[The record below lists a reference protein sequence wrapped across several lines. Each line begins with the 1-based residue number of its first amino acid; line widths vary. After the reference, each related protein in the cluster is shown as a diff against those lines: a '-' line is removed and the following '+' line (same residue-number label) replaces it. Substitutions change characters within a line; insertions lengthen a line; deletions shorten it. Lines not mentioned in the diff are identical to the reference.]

1 MQMNRCTAQN
11 AGSKKGGNLVS
22 TNTEK
27 QTTKKK
33 GPSQT
38 APMGFKGK
46 NQAFLDAEYL
56 SARFKKTSIEDVI
69 SVGVVITNP
78 EHEELDRF
86 YSTVQ
91 LTRGHKLPP
100 LITELTGLTNEELEF
115 APSYE
120 EVMTELINLV
130 KKWQVGK
137 ICVWGGDKNNFQRD
151 FESDREYEEL
161 KKSHKVDYP
170 ELDRVLEEDDKWT
183 ILRRLAQVDPM
194 LNIDRSYAS
203 QVLHDIERMIEQES
217 KNGAVEK
224 REAINKITAHYL
236 NPNSNYT
243 IDDDEIDDEEYTI
256 GNMKVNVAIGKAKN
270 ELEKIKHMTD
280 TWNAELQ
287 QLIPAHDYQSAALR
301 NNKGFHGVDKAL
313 RKVERE
319 IEEYAKEGE

>member
-1 MQMNRCTAQN
+1 MPRN
-11 AGSKKGGNLVS
+11 SKK
-22 TNTEK
+22 
-27 QTTKKK
+27 
-33 GPSQT
+33 P
-38 APMGFKGK
+38 
-46 NQAFLDAEYL
+46 
-56 SARFKKTSIEDVI
+56 
-69 SVGVVITNP
+69 
-78 EHEELDRF
+78 
-86 YSTVQ
+86 
-91 LTRGHKLPP
+91 KLPSNIP
-100 LITELTGLTNEELEF
+100 SRALTNEIYGKKKSGRWGKLNAEERALWRLERGIYSRDDISELPDAVIQDFRKLINSEKKRI
-115 APSYE
+115 ATQIAENPSYRS
-120 EVMTELINLV
+120 V
-130 KKWQVGK
+130 KDAPESLTTRIKSNDPKTLFREYSRQQS
-137 ICVWGGDKNNFQRD
+137 FQRD

-161 KKSHKVDYP
+161 KKTHKVDYP

-236 NPNSNYT
+236 NPNSSYT
-243 IDDDEIDDEEYTI
+243 IDDDESDDEEYTI
-256 GNMKVNVAIGKAKN
+256 GNLKVNVAIGKAKN

>member
-1 MQMNRCTAQN
+1 MPRKSN
-11 AGSKKGGNLVS
+11 SKKSKSNLPS
-22 TNTEK
+22 NIPPRALTNDIYG
-27 QTTKKK
+27 KKK
-33 GPSQT
+33 SGRW
-38 APMGFKGK
+38 GK
-46 NQAFLDAEYL
+46 LNAEERALWRLERGIYSRDDISEL
-56 SARFKKTSIEDVI
+56 PASVIQDFRKLINSEKKRIATQIAE
-69 SVGVVITNP
+69 N
-78 EHEELDRF
+78 
-86 YSTVQ
+86 
-91 LTRGHKLPP
+91 
-100 LITELTGLTNEELEF
+100 
-115 APSYE
+115 PSYRS
-120 EVMTELINLV
+120 V
-130 KKWQVGK
+130 KDAPESLTTRIKSNDPKTLFREYSRQQS
-137 ICVWGGDKNNFQRD
+137 FQRD

-161 KKSHKVDYP
+161 KNSHKVDYP

-236 NPNSNYT
+236 NPNNSYT
-243 IDDDEIDDEEYTI
+243 IDDDETDDEEYTI

>member
-1 MQMNRCTAQN
+1 MPRKSN
-11 AGSKKGGNLVS
+11 SKKPKSNLPS
-22 TNTEK
+22 NIPSRALTNDIYG
-27 QTTKKK
+27 KKK
-33 GPSQT
+33 SGRW
-38 APMGFKGK
+38 GK
-46 NQAFLDAEYL
+46 LNAEERALWRLERGIYSRDDISEL
-56 SARFKKTSIEDVI
+56 PASVIQDFRKLINSEKKRIATQIAE
-69 SVGVVITNP
+69 N
-78 EHEELDRF
+78 
-86 YSTVQ
+86 
-91 LTRGHKLPP
+91 
-100 LITELTGLTNEELEF
+100 
-115 APSYE
+115 PSYRS
-120 EVMTELINLV
+120 V
-130 KKWQVGK
+130 KDAPESLTTRIKSNDPKTLFREYSRQQS
-137 ICVWGGDKNNFQRD
+137 FQRD

-161 KKSHKVDYP
+161 KNSHKVDYP

-236 NPNSNYT
+236 NPNNSYT
-243 IDDDEIDDEEYTI
+243 IDDDETDDEEYTI

>member
-1 MQMNRCTAQN
+1 MPRNF
-11 AGSKKGGNLVS
+11 KKPNLPS
-22 TNTEK
+22 NIPPRALTNDIYG
-27 QTTKKK
+27 KKK
-33 GPSQT
+33 SGRW
-38 APMGFKGK
+38 GK
-46 NQAFLDAEYL
+46 LNAEERALWRLELGIYSRDDISEL
-56 SARFKKTSIEDVI
+56 PASVIQDFRKLINSDKKRIATQIAE
-69 SVGVVITNP
+69 N
-78 EHEELDRF
+78 
-86 YSTVQ
+86 
-91 LTRGHKLPP
+91 
-100 LITELTGLTNEELEF
+100 
-115 APSYE
+115 PSYRS
-120 EVMTELINLV
+120 V
-130 KKWQVGK
+130 KDAPESLTTRIKSNDPKTLFREYSRQQA
-137 ICVWGGDKNNFQRD
+137 FQRD

-161 KKSHKVDYP
+161 KNSHKVDYP
-170 ELDRVLEEDDKWT
+170 ELDKVLEEDDKWT

-236 NPNSNYT
+236 NPNNSYT
-243 IDDDEIDDEEYTI
+243 IDDDENDDENDDEEYTI

-319 IEEYAKEGE
+319 IKEYAKEGE

>member
-1 MQMNRCTAQN
+1 MPKKQNRKPKLPSNIPPRALTGEIYGRKKSGRFGRLN
-11 AGSKKGGNLVS
+11 AEERALWRLERGIYSR
-22 TNTEK
+22 
-27 QTTKKK
+27 
-33 GPSQT
+33 
-38 APMGFKGK
+38 
-46 NQAFLDAEYL
+46 D
-56 SARFKKTSIEDVI
+56 DI
-69 SVGVVITNP
+69 SELPDVVIQ
-78 EHEELDRF
+78 DFR
-86 YSTVQ
+86 
-91 LTRGHKLPP
+91 KL
-100 LITELTGLTNEELEF
+100 INSEKKRIAKQIAEN
-115 APSYE
+115 PSYRS
-120 EVMTELINLV
+120 V
-130 KKWQVGK
+130 KDASESLTSRIKSNDPKTLFREYSRQQS
-137 ICVWGGDKNNFQRD
+137 FQRD

-236 NPNSNYT
+236 NPNSYT
-243 IDDDEIDDEEYTI
+243 IDDDETDDEEYTI
-256 GNMKVNVAIGKAKN
+256 GNMKVNVAIGKAQN

-319 IEEYAKEGE
+319 IEEYAKEGD

>member
-1 MQMNRCTAQN
+1 MPRKSNFT
-11 AGSKKGGNLVS
+11 SKNPKLPSNIPPRAFTSEIYG
-22 TNTEK
+22 
-27 QTTKKK
+27 KKK
-33 GPSQT
+33 SGR
-38 APMGFKGK
+38 FGK
-46 NQAFLDAEYL
+46 LNAEERAIWRLERGIYSRDDISEL
-56 SARFKKTSIEDVI
+56 PDIVIQDFRKLVNAEKKRIAKQIAE
-69 SVGVVITNP
+69 N
-78 EHEELDRF
+78 
-86 YSTVQ
+86 
-91 LTRGHKLPP
+91 
-100 LITELTGLTNEELEF
+100 
-115 APSYE
+115 PSYRS
-120 EVMTELINLV
+120 V
-130 KKWQVGK
+130 KDAPESLTTRIKSNDPKTLFREYSRQQS
-137 ICVWGGDKNNFQRD
+137 FQRD

-243 IDDDEIDDEEYTI
+243 VEDETDEEEYTI
-256 GNMKVNVAIGKAKN
+256 GNMKVNVAIGKAQN

-319 IEEYAKEGE
+319 IEEYVKEGE

>member
-1 MQMNRCTAQN
+1 MPRKSN
-11 AGSKKGGNLVS
+11 SKKPKLNLPS
-22 TNTEK
+22 NIPPRALTNDIYG
-27 QTTKKK
+27 KKK
-33 GPSQT
+33 SGRW
-38 APMGFKGK
+38 GK
-46 NQAFLDAEYL
+46 LNAEERALWRLERGIYSRDDISEL
-56 SARFKKTSIEDVI
+56 PASVIQDFRKLINSEKKRIATQIAE
-69 SVGVVITNP
+69 N
-78 EHEELDRF
+78 
-86 YSTVQ
+86 
-91 LTRGHKLPP
+91 
-100 LITELTGLTNEELEF
+100 
-115 APSYE
+115 PSYRS
-120 EVMTELINLV
+120 V
-130 KKWQVGK
+130 KDAPESLTTRIKSNDPKTLFREYSRQQS
-137 ICVWGGDKNNFQRD
+137 FQRD

-161 KKSHKVDYP
+161 KNSHKVDYP

-236 NPNSNYT
+236 NPNNSYT
-243 IDDDEIDDEEYTI
+243 IDDDETDDEEYTI

>member
-1 MQMNRCTAQN
+1 MPRKSN
-11 AGSKKGGNLVS
+11 SKK
-22 TNTEK
+22 
-27 QTTKKK
+27 
-33 GPSQT
+33 PS
-38 APMGFKGK
+38 P
-46 NQAFLDAEYL
+46 
-56 SARFKKTSIEDVI
+56 
-69 SVGVVITNP
+69 
-78 EHEELDRF
+78 
-86 YSTVQ
+86 
-91 LTRGHKLPP
+91 KLPSNIP
-100 LITELTGLTNEELEF
+100 PRALTNEIYGKKKSGRFGRLNAEERALWRLERGIYSRDDISELPDNVIQDFRKLVNAEKKRIAKQIAENPTYRSVKD
-115 APSYE
+115 APESLTTRIKSNDPKTLFREYSR
-120 EVMTELINLV
+120 
-130 KKWQVGK
+130 QQS
-137 ICVWGGDKNNFQRD
+137 FQRD

-203 QVLHDIERMIEQES
+203 QVLHDIERMIEQET

-236 NPNSNYT
+236 NPSGNYT
-243 IDDDEIDDEEYTI
+243 IDDDETDDEEYTI
-256 GNMKVNVAIGKAKN
+256 GNMKVNVAIGKAQN

>member
-1 MQMNRCTAQN
+1 MPKKPN
-11 AGSKKGGNLVS
+11 SKAKLPSNIPSRAFTSEIYG
-22 TNTEK
+22 
-27 QTTKKK
+27 KKK
-33 GPSQT
+33 SGRW
-38 APMGFKGK
+38 GK
-46 NQAFLDAEYL
+46 LNAEERALWRLERGIYSRDDISGLPDAVINDFSKLVNAE
-56 SARFKKTSIEDVI
+56 KKRIAKQIAE
-69 SVGVVITNP
+69 N
-78 EHEELDRF
+78 
-86 YSTVQ
+86 
-91 LTRGHKLPP
+91 
-100 LITELTGLTNEELEF
+100 
-115 APSYE
+115 PSYRS
-120 EVMTELINLV
+120 V
-130 KKWQVGK
+130 KDAPESLTTRIKSNDPKTLFREYSRQQS
-137 ICVWGGDKNNFQRD
+137 FQRD

-236 NPNSNYT
+236 NPNNSDT
-243 IDDDEIDDEEYTI
+243 IDDDETDDETDDEEYTI

>member
-1 MQMNRCTAQN
+1 MPRN
-11 AGSKKGGNLVS
+11 SKKPNLPS
-22 TNTEK
+22 NIPSRALTNDIYG
-27 QTTKKK
+27 KKK
-33 GPSQT
+33 SGRW
-38 APMGFKGK
+38 GK
-46 NQAFLDAEYL
+46 LNAEERALWRLERGIYSRDDISEL
-56 SARFKKTSIEDVI
+56 PASVIQDFRKLINSEKKRIATQIAE
-69 SVGVVITNP
+69 N
-78 EHEELDRF
+78 
-86 YSTVQ
+86 
-91 LTRGHKLPP
+91 
-100 LITELTGLTNEELEF
+100 
-115 APSYE
+115 PSYRS
-120 EVMTELINLV
+120 V
-130 KKWQVGK
+130 KDAPESLTTRIKSNDPKTLFREYSRQQS
-137 ICVWGGDKNNFQRD
+137 FQRD

-161 KKSHKVDYP
+161 KNSHKVDYP

-236 NPNSNYT
+236 NPNNSYT
-243 IDDDEIDDEEYTI
+243 IDDDETDDEEYTI

>member
-1 MQMNRCTAQN
+1 MPRKSN
-11 AGSKKGGNLVS
+11 SKKPNSNLPS
-22 TNTEK
+22 NIPPRALTNDIYG
-27 QTTKKK
+27 KKK
-33 GPSQT
+33 SGRW
-38 APMGFKGK
+38 GK
-46 NQAFLDAEYL
+46 LNAEERALWRLERGIYSRDDISEL
-56 SARFKKTSIEDVI
+56 PASVIQDFRKLINSEKKRIATQIAE
-69 SVGVVITNP
+69 N
-78 EHEELDRF
+78 
-86 YSTVQ
+86 
-91 LTRGHKLPP
+91 
-100 LITELTGLTNEELEF
+100 
-115 APSYE
+115 PSYRS
-120 EVMTELINLV
+120 V
-130 KKWQVGK
+130 KDAPESLTTRIKSNDPKTLFREYSRQQS
-137 ICVWGGDKNNFQRD
+137 FQRD

-161 KKSHKVDYP
+161 KNSHKVDYP

-236 NPNSNYT
+236 NPNNSYT
-243 IDDDEIDDEEYTI
+243 IDDDETDDEEYTI

>member
-1 MQMNRCTAQN
+1 MPRKSN
-11 AGSKKGGNLVS
+11 SKKPNSKSNFPSNIPPRALTSEIYG
-22 TNTEK
+22 
-27 QTTKKK
+27 KKK
-33 GPSQT
+33 SGRW
-38 APMGFKGK
+38 GK
-46 NQAFLDAEYL
+46 LNAEERALWRLERGIY
-56 SARFKKTSIEDVI
+56 SRDDI
-69 SVGVVITNP
+69 SELPASVVQ
-78 EHEELDRF
+78 DFR
-86 YSTVQ
+86 
-91 LTRGHKLPP
+91 K
-100 LITELTGLTNEELEF
+100 
-115 APSYE
+115 
-120 EVMTELINLV
+120 LINSEKKRIATKIAENPTYRSV
-130 KKWQVGK
+130 KDAPESLTTRIKSNDPKTLFREYSRQQS
-137 ICVWGGDKNNFQRD
+137 FQRD

-161 KKSHKVDYP
+161 KNSHKVDYP

-236 NPNSNYT
+236 NPNNNYT
-243 IDDDEIDDEEYTI
+243 IDDDETDDEEYTI